1 MATTE
6 QKQARLEQLEEILSS
21 GIRSTTVDGVTTNFG
36 SASEIRAEMI
46 RLKRDLGLLPA
57 RKRNRAVYMGHR

>member
-36 SASEIRAEMI
+36 SPSEIRAEMT

-57 RKRNRAVYMGHR
+57 RKRNRAVFMGHR

>member
-36 SASEIRAEMI
+36 TPAEIRAEMT
-46 RLKRDLGLLPA
+46 RLKRDLGILRA
-57 RKRNRAVYMGHR
+57 RKRNRAVLLGHR

>member
-21 GIRSTTVDGVTTNFG
+21 GIRSTTVDGVTTSFG
-36 SASEIRAEMI
+36 SPSEIRSEMT
-46 RLKRDLGLLPA
+46 RLKRDLGILPA

>member
-36 SASEIRAEMI
+36 SPSEIRAEMT
-46 RLKRDLGLLPA
+46 RLKRDLGILRP
-57 RKRNRAVYMGHR
+57 RKRARGVFMGHR